1 MTYQI
6 VFVQSARKELERL
19 PKEVARRILTRINQ
33 LRTNPRPAG
42 SVKLT
47 GSKDLWRVR
56 SGDYRVI
63 YRVDD
68 AALLIE
74 IMVVRHRRDAYN

>member
-1 MTYQI
+1 VTYQV
-6 VFVQSARKELERL
+6 VFAQSARKELQRL
-19 PKEVARRILTRINQ
+19 PREVAQRILARINQ

-42 SVKLT
+42 SIKLT

-56 SGDYRVI
+56 SGDYRV
-63 YRVDD
+63 DD
-68 AALLIE
+68 GALLVE

>member
-1 MTYQI
+1 VTYQV
-6 VFVQSARKELERL
+6 VFAQSAREELQRL
-19 PKEVARRILTRINQ
+19 PREVAQRILARINQ

-42 SVKLT
+42 SIKLT

-63 YRVDD
+63 YRADD
-68 AALLIE
+68 GALLVE

>member
-1 MTYQI
+1 VTYQI
-6 VFVQSARKELERL
+6 VFAQSARKELERL
-19 PKEVARRILTRINQ
+19 SKEVARRILTRINQ
-33 LRTNPRPAG
+33 LRANPRPAG
-42 SVKLT
+42 SIKLT

-68 AALLIE
+68 AALLE

>member
-1 MTYQI
+1 VTYQV
-6 VFVQSARKELERL
+6 VFAQSARKELQRL
-19 PKEVARRILTRINQ
+19 PREVAQRILARINQ

-42 SVKLT
+42 SIKLT

-63 YRVDD
+63 YRADD
-68 AALLIE
+68 GALLVE

>member
-1 MTYQI
+1 VTYQV
-6 VFVQSARKELERL
+6 VFAQSARKELQRL
-19 PKEVARRILTRINQ
+19 PREVAQRILARINQ

-42 SVKLT
+42 SIKLT

-56 SGDYRVI
+56 SGDYRVV

-68 AALLIE
+68 GALLVE